1 MKRFIENR
9 PSSDTARRPLPPL
22 AGNLL
27 FLGALF
33 AMSLLVMAIE
43 KPLFLLWYHAQ
54 AAEASAAE
62 LALVVWNGL
71 KLDQTVAGYI
81 TALPLLVVLAALWIP
96 GRWSRSVLKGYLLVI
111 AAVSATAFAAN
122 LALYE
127 YWAFPLDSSVLQYL
141 ASPKEALASVT
152 AGQLL
157 LQLLVAAAVFGG
169 MAWCYLRV
177 LRLYNPARRSTHRAG
192 STLVLLL
199 AAGVL
204 FLPIRGGVSV
214 ATANVSKVY
223 FSGRMFLN
231 HAAVN
236 PLFSFLSTLSD
247 GDDALYEYEFFPEPE
262 RAAIFELLRGDL
274 PAGIG
279 TDTLLRTRRPNV
291 VLFLVESFGRSTVDE
306 RVGGEP
312 VAPEFQRLKGEG
324 VYFDNLFANSFRTD
338 RGTVAVLSGFPAQT
352 KMSVMKLPV
361 KSQRLPSIA
370 RSLRREGYATSFYY
384 GGDLNFTNTASYL
397 YGTGFD
403 RLTWQKDLHFDA
415 PTSKWGYADDV
426 VIDAFTDHVLAE
438 AGIAAS
444 LLRRD
449 AHAVEPRTV
458 RRTVREVR
466 RPDAQRHGLHRRLPR
481 LLRGTCAADSRME
494 RPARHPHRR
503 PCLPLP
509 LRHRQQ
515 RRAASP
521 HPDAV
526 AGRRRAPSGGSRN
539 LRLAE
544 RSGGHAARAAGDRP
558 RRFPFQPRPVRSG
571 APQIRLLV
579 FQQRLRRGRRRRHD
593 DLRLY
598 LRPRDLARQH
608 GRAAARRKGDA
619 PNHLQGDTGAVKIR
633 RIEIRSCPIRCM
645 NFDYAEFKNRPF
657 GRGGSYRYRKIG
669 EGRENRPYGT
679 GS

>member
-111 AAVSATAFAAN
+111 AAVAATAFAAN

-177 LRLYNPARRSTHRAG
+177 LRLYDPARRSTHRAG

-262 RAAIFELLRGDL
+262 RAAIFEPLRGDL

-438 AGIAAS
+438 AASQRPFFAAMLTLSSHEPFDVPFAKFDDPMLNAMAFTDACLGRFVERVRQTPVWKDLLVILIADHAYPYPYGIANSDA
-444 LLRRD
+444 LRHRIPMLWLGG
-449 AHAVEPRTV
+449 A
-458 RRTVREVR
+458 VR
-466 RPDAQRHGLHRRLPR
+466 RPAVVETYGSQSDLAATLLAQLGIAHGDFLF
-481 LLRGTCAADSRME
+481 SRDLFD
-494 RPARHPHRR
+494 PARPKFGYWCFNNGFGVADAGGTTIFDCTSARVIS
-503 PCLPLP
+503 PDSTAAQ
-509 LRHRQQ
+509 LRDGKAMLQTTYK
-515 RRAASP
+515 A
-521 HPDAV
+521 
-526 AGRRRAPSGGSRN
+526 
-539 LRLAE
+539 
-544 RSGGHAARAAGDRP
+544 
-558 RRFPFQPRPVRSG
+558 
-571 APQIRLLV
+571 IREL
-579 FQQRLRRGRRRRHD
+579 
-593 DLRLY
+593 
-598 LRPRDLARQH
+598 
-608 GRAAARRKGDA
+608 
-619 PNHLQGDTGAVKIR
+619 
-633 RIEIRSCPIRCM
+633 
-645 NFDYAEFKNRPF
+645 
-657 GRGGSYRYRKIG
+657 
-669 EGRENRPYGT
+669 
-679 GS
+679 

>member
-111 AAVSATAFAAN
+111 AAVAATAFAAN

-177 LRLYNPARRSTHRAG
+177 LRLYDPARRSTHRAG

-262 RAAIFELLRGDL
+262 RAAIFEPLRGDL

-438 AGIAAS
+438 AASQRPFFAAMLTLSSHEPFDVPFAKFDDPMLNAMAFTDACLGRFVERVRQTPVWDDLLVILIADHAYPYPYGIANSDA
-444 LLRRD
+444 LRHRIPMLWLGG
-449 AHAVEPRTV
+449 A
-458 RRTVREVR
+458 VR
-466 RPDAQRHGLHRRLPR
+466 RPAVVETYGSQSDLAATLLAQLGIAHGDFLF
-481 LLRGTCAADSRME
+481 SRDLFD
-494 RPARHPHRR
+494 PARPKFGYWCFNNGFGVADAGGTTIFDCTSARVIS
-503 PCLPLP
+503 PDSTAAQ
-509 LRHRQQ
+509 LRDGKAMLQTTYK
-515 RRAASP
+515 A
-521 HPDAV
+521 
-526 AGRRRAPSGGSRN
+526 
-539 LRLAE
+539 
-544 RSGGHAARAAGDRP
+544 
-558 RRFPFQPRPVRSG
+558 
-571 APQIRLLV
+571 IREL
-579 FQQRLRRGRRRRHD
+579 
-593 DLRLY
+593 
-598 LRPRDLARQH
+598 
-608 GRAAARRKGDA
+608 
-619 PNHLQGDTGAVKIR
+619 
-633 RIEIRSCPIRCM
+633 
-645 NFDYAEFKNRPF
+645 
-657 GRGGSYRYRKIG
+657 
-669 EGRENRPYGT
+669 
-679 GS
+679 

>member
-111 AAVSATAFAAN
+111 AAVAATAFAAN

-177 LRLYNPARRSTHRAG
+177 LRLYDPARRSTHRAG

-236 PLFSFLSTLSD
+236 PLFSFLSTLSN

-262 RAAIFELLRGDL
+262 RAAIFEPLRGDL
-274 PAGIG
+274 PAGIR

-438 AGIAAS
+438 AASQRPFFAAMLTLSSHEPFDVPFAKFDDPMLNAMAFTDACLGRFVERVRQTPVWDDLLVILIADHAYPYPYGIANSDA
-444 LLRRD
+444 LRHRIPMLWLGG
-449 AHAVEPRTV
+449 A
-458 RRTVREVR
+458 VR
-466 RPDAQRHGLHRRLPR
+466 RPAVVETYGSQSDLAATLLAQLGIAHGDFLF
-481 LLRGTCAADSRME
+481 SRDLFD
-494 RPARHPHRR
+494 PARPKFGYWCFNNGFGVADAGGTTIFDCTSARVIS
-503 PCLPLP
+503 PDSTAAQ
-509 LRHRQQ
+509 LRDGKAMLQTTYK
-515 RRAASP
+515 A
-521 HPDAV
+521 
-526 AGRRRAPSGGSRN
+526 
-539 LRLAE
+539 
-544 RSGGHAARAAGDRP
+544 
-558 RRFPFQPRPVRSG
+558 
-571 APQIRLLV
+571 IREL
-579 FQQRLRRGRRRRHD
+579 
-593 DLRLY
+593 
-598 LRPRDLARQH
+598 
-608 GRAAARRKGDA
+608 
-619 PNHLQGDTGAVKIR
+619 
-633 RIEIRSCPIRCM
+633 
-645 NFDYAEFKNRPF
+645 
-657 GRGGSYRYRKIG
+657 
-669 EGRENRPYGT
+669 
-679 GS
+679 

>member
-111 AAVSATAFAAN
+111 AAVSTTAFAAN

-177 LRLYNPARRSTHRAG
+177 LRLYDPARRSTHRAG

-262 RAAIFELLRGDL
+262 RAAIFEPLRGDL

-438 AGIAAS
+438 AASQRPFFAAMLTLSSHEPFDVPFAKFDDPMLNAMAFTDACLGRFVERVRQTPVWDDLLVILIADHAYPYPYGIANSDA
-444 LLRRD
+444 LRHRIPMLWLGG
-449 AHAVEPRTV
+449 A
-458 RRTVREVR
+458 VR
-466 RPDAQRHGLHRRLPR
+466 RPTVVETYGSQSDLAATLLAQLGIAHGDFLF
-481 LLRGTCAADSRME
+481 SRDLFD
-494 RPARHPHRR
+494 PARPKFGYWCFNNGFGVADAGGTTIFDCTSARVIS
-503 PCLPLP
+503 PDSTAAQ
-509 LRHRQQ
+509 LRDGKAMLQTTYK
-515 RRAASP
+515 A
-521 HPDAV
+521 
-526 AGRRRAPSGGSRN
+526 
-539 LRLAE
+539 
-544 RSGGHAARAAGDRP
+544 
-558 RRFPFQPRPVRSG
+558 
-571 APQIRLLV
+571 IRKL
-579 FQQRLRRGRRRRHD
+579 
-593 DLRLY
+593 
-598 LRPRDLARQH
+598 
-608 GRAAARRKGDA
+608 
-619 PNHLQGDTGAVKIR
+619 
-633 RIEIRSCPIRCM
+633 
-645 NFDYAEFKNRPF
+645 
-657 GRGGSYRYRKIG
+657 
-669 EGRENRPYGT
+669 
-679 GS
+679 

>member
-111 AAVSATAFAAN
+111 AAVAATAFAAN

-177 LRLYNPARRSTHRAG
+177 LRLYDPARRSTHRAG

-262 RAAIFELLRGDL
+262 RAAIFEPLRGDL

-384 GGDLNFTNTASYL
+384 GGDLNFTHTASYL

-438 AGIAAS
+438 AASQRPFFAAMLTLSSHEPFDVPFAKFDDPMLNAMAFTDACLGRFVERVRQTPVWDDLLVILIADHAYPYPYGIANSDA
-444 LLRRD
+444 LRHRIPMLWLGG
-449 AHAVEPRTV
+449 A
-458 RRTVREVR
+458 VR
-466 RPDAQRHGLHRRLPR
+466 RPAVVETYGSQSDLAATLLAQLGIAHGDFLF
-481 LLRGTCAADSRME
+481 SRDLFD
-494 RPARHPHRR
+494 PARPKFGYWCFNNGFGVADAGGTTIFDCTSARVIS
-503 PCLPLP
+503 PDSTAAQ
-509 LRHRQQ
+509 LRDGKAMLQTTYK
-515 RRAASP
+515 A
-521 HPDAV
+521 
-526 AGRRRAPSGGSRN
+526 
-539 LRLAE
+539 
-544 RSGGHAARAAGDRP
+544 
-558 RRFPFQPRPVRSG
+558 
-571 APQIRLLV
+571 IREL
-579 FQQRLRRGRRRRHD
+579 
-593 DLRLY
+593 
-598 LRPRDLARQH
+598 
-608 GRAAARRKGDA
+608 
-619 PNHLQGDTGAVKIR
+619 
-633 RIEIRSCPIRCM
+633 
-645 NFDYAEFKNRPF
+645 
-657 GRGGSYRYRKIG
+657 
-669 EGRENRPYGT
+669 
-679 GS
+679 

>member
-111 AAVSATAFAAN
+111 AAVAATAFAAN

-177 LRLYNPARRSTHRAG
+177 LRLYDPARRSTHRAD

-262 RAAIFELLRGDL
+262 RAAIFEPLRGDL

-438 AGIAAS
+438 AASQRPFFAAMLTLSSHEPFDVPFAKFDDPMLNAMAFTDACLGRFVERVRQTPVWDDLLVILIADHAYPYPYGIANSDA
-444 LLRRD
+444 LRHRIPMLWLGG
-449 AHAVEPRTV
+449 A
-458 RRTVREVR
+458 VR
-466 RPDAQRHGLHRRLPR
+466 RPAVVETYGSQSDLAATLLAQLGIAHGDFLF
-481 LLRGTCAADSRME
+481 SRDLFD
-494 RPARHPHRR
+494 PARPKFGYWCFNNGFGVADAGGTTIFDCTSARVIS
-503 PCLPLP
+503 PDSTAAQ
-509 LRHRQQ
+509 LRDGKAMLQTTYK
-515 RRAASP
+515 A
-521 HPDAV
+521 
-526 AGRRRAPSGGSRN
+526 
-539 LRLAE
+539 
-544 RSGGHAARAAGDRP
+544 
-558 RRFPFQPRPVRSG
+558 
-571 APQIRLLV
+571 IREL
-579 FQQRLRRGRRRRHD
+579 
-593 DLRLY
+593 
-598 LRPRDLARQH
+598 
-608 GRAAARRKGDA
+608 
-619 PNHLQGDTGAVKIR
+619 
-633 RIEIRSCPIRCM
+633 
-645 NFDYAEFKNRPF
+645 
-657 GRGGSYRYRKIG
+657 
-669 EGRENRPYGT
+669 
-679 GS
+679 

>member
-177 LRLYNPARRSTHRAG
+177 LRLYDPARRSTHRAG

-214 ATANVSKVY
+214 ATANVSKVS

-262 RAAIFELLRGDL
+262 RAAIFEPLRGDL

-438 AGIAAS
+438 AASQRPFFAAMLTLSSHEPFDVPFAKFDDPMLNAMAFTDASLGRFVERVRQTPVWNDLLVILIADHAYPYPYGIANSDA
-444 LLRRD
+444 LRHRIPMLWLGG
-449 AHAVEPRTV
+449 A
-458 RRTVREVR
+458 VR
-466 RPDAQRHGLHRRLPR
+466 RPAVVETYGSQSDLAATLLAQLGIAHGDFLF
-481 LLRGTCAADSRME
+481 SRDLFD
-494 RPARHPHRR
+494 PARPKFGYWCFNNGFGVADAGGTTIFDCTSARVIS
-503 PCLPLP
+503 PDSTAAQ
-509 LRHRQQ
+509 LRDGKAMLQTTYK
-515 RRAASP
+515 A
-521 HPDAV
+521 
-526 AGRRRAPSGGSRN
+526 
-539 LRLAE
+539 
-544 RSGGHAARAAGDRP
+544 
-558 RRFPFQPRPVRSG
+558 
-571 APQIRLLV
+571 IREL
-579 FQQRLRRGRRRRHD
+579 
-593 DLRLY
+593 
-598 LRPRDLARQH
+598 
-608 GRAAARRKGDA
+608 
-619 PNHLQGDTGAVKIR
+619 
-633 RIEIRSCPIRCM
+633 
-645 NFDYAEFKNRPF
+645 
-657 GRGGSYRYRKIG
+657 
-669 EGRENRPYGT
+669 
-679 GS
+679 

>member
-177 LRLYNPARRSTHRAG
+177 LRLYDPARRSTHRAG

-262 RAAIFELLRGDL
+262 RAAIFEPLRGDL

-438 AGIAAS
+438 AASQRPFFAAMLTLSSHEPFDVPFAKFDDPMLNAMAFTDACLGRFVERVRQTPVWDDLLVILIADHAYPYPYGIANSDA
-444 LLRRD
+444 LRHRIPMLWLGG
-449 AHAVEPRTV
+449 A
-458 RRTVREVR
+458 VR
-466 RPDAQRHGLHRRLPR
+466 RPTVVETYGSQSDLAATLLAQLGIAHGDFLF
-481 LLRGTCAADSRME
+481 SRDLFD
-494 RPARHPHRR
+494 PARPKFGYWCFNNGFGVADAGGTTIFDCTSARVIS
-503 PCLPLP
+503 PDSTAAQ
-509 LRHRQQ
+509 LRDGKAMLQTTYK
-515 RRAASP
+515 A
-521 HPDAV
+521 
-526 AGRRRAPSGGSRN
+526 
-539 LRLAE
+539 
-544 RSGGHAARAAGDRP
+544 
-558 RRFPFQPRPVRSG
+558 
-571 APQIRLLV
+571 IREL
-579 FQQRLRRGRRRRHD
+579 
-593 DLRLY
+593 
-598 LRPRDLARQH
+598 
-608 GRAAARRKGDA
+608 
-619 PNHLQGDTGAVKIR
+619 
-633 RIEIRSCPIRCM
+633 
-645 NFDYAEFKNRPF
+645 
-657 GRGGSYRYRKIG
+657 
-669 EGRENRPYGT
+669 
-679 GS
+679 

>member
-111 AAVSATAFAAN
+111 AAVAATAFAAN

-177 LRLYNPARRSTHRAG
+177 LRLYDPARRSTHRAG

-262 RAAIFELLRGDL
+262 RAAIFEPLRGDL

-438 AGIAAS
+438 AASQRPFFAAMLTLSSHEPFDVPFAKFDDPMLNAMAFTDACLGRFVERVRQTPVWDDLLVILIADHAYPYPYGIANSDA
-444 LLRRD
+444 LRHRIPMLWLGG
-449 AHAVEPRTV
+449 A
-458 RRTVREVR
+458 VR
-466 RPDAQRHGLHRRLPR
+466 RPAVVETYGSQSDLAATLLAQLGIAHGDFLF
-481 LLRGTCAADSRME
+481 SRDLFD
-494 RPARHPHRR
+494 PARPKFGYWCFNNGFGVADAGGTTIFDCTSARVI
-503 PCLPLP
+503 LPDSTAAQ
-509 LRHRQQ
+509 LRDGKAMLQTTYK
-515 RRAASP
+515 A
-521 HPDAV
+521 
-526 AGRRRAPSGGSRN
+526 
-539 LRLAE
+539 
-544 RSGGHAARAAGDRP
+544 
-558 RRFPFQPRPVRSG
+558 
-571 APQIRLLV
+571 IREL
-579 FQQRLRRGRRRRHD
+579 
-593 DLRLY
+593 
-598 LRPRDLARQH
+598 
-608 GRAAARRKGDA
+608 
-619 PNHLQGDTGAVKIR
+619 
-633 RIEIRSCPIRCM
+633 
-645 NFDYAEFKNRPF
+645 
-657 GRGGSYRYRKIG
+657 
-669 EGRENRPYGT
+669 
-679 GS
+679 

>member
-111 AAVSATAFAAN
+111 AAVAATAFAAN

-177 LRLYNPARRSTHRAG
+177 LRLYDPARRSTHRAG

-262 RAAIFELLRGDL
+262 RAAIFEPLRGDL

-438 AGIAAS
+438 AASQRPFFAAMLTLSSHEPFDVPFAKFDDPMLNAMAFTDACLGRFVERVRQTPVWDDLLVILIADHAYPYPYGIANSDA
-444 LLRRD
+444 LRHRIPMLWLGG
-449 AHAVEPRTV
+449 A
-458 RRTVREVR
+458 VR
-466 RPDAQRHGLHRRLPR
+466 RPAVVETYGSQSDLAATLLAQLGIAHGDFLF
-481 LLRGTCAADSRME
+481 SRDLFD
-494 RPARHPHRR
+494 PARPKFGYWCFNNGFGVADAGGTTIFDCTSARVIS
-503 PCLPLP
+503 PDSTAAQ
-509 LRHRQQ
+509 LRDGKAMLQTPYK
-515 RRAASP
+515 A
-521 HPDAV
+521 
-526 AGRRRAPSGGSRN
+526 
-539 LRLAE
+539 
-544 RSGGHAARAAGDRP
+544 
-558 RRFPFQPRPVRSG
+558 
-571 APQIRLLV
+571 IREL
-579 FQQRLRRGRRRRHD
+579 
-593 DLRLY
+593 
-598 LRPRDLARQH
+598 
-608 GRAAARRKGDA
+608 
-619 PNHLQGDTGAVKIR
+619 
-633 RIEIRSCPIRCM
+633 
-645 NFDYAEFKNRPF
+645 
-657 GRGGSYRYRKIG
+657 
-669 EGRENRPYGT
+669 
-679 GS
+679 

>member
-141 ASPKEALASVT
+141 ASPKEALASIT

-177 LRLYNPARRSTHRAG
+177 LRLYDPARRSTHRAG

-262 RAAIFELLRGDL
+262 RAAIFEPLRGDL

-438 AGIAAS
+438 AASQRPFFAAMLTLSSHEPFDVPFAKFDDPMLNAMAFTDACLGRFVERVRQTPVWDDLLVILIADHAYPYPYGIANSDA
-444 LLRRD
+444 LRHRIPMLWLGG
-449 AHAVEPRTV
+449 A
-458 RRTVREVR
+458 VR
-466 RPDAQRHGLHRRLPR
+466 RPAVVETYGSQSDLAATLLAQLGIAHGDFLF
-481 LLRGTCAADSRME
+481 SRDLFD
-494 RPARHPHRR
+494 PARPKFGYWCFNNGFGVADAGGTTIFDCTSARVIS
-503 PCLPLP
+503 PDSTAAQ
-509 LRHRQQ
+509 LRDGKAMLQTTYK
-515 RRAASP
+515 A
-521 HPDAV
+521 
-526 AGRRRAPSGGSRN
+526 
-539 LRLAE
+539 
-544 RSGGHAARAAGDRP
+544 
-558 RRFPFQPRPVRSG
+558 
-571 APQIRLLV
+571 IREL
-579 FQQRLRRGRRRRHD
+579 
-593 DLRLY
+593 
-598 LRPRDLARQH
+598 
-608 GRAAARRKGDA
+608 
-619 PNHLQGDTGAVKIR
+619 
-633 RIEIRSCPIRCM
+633 
-645 NFDYAEFKNRPF
+645 
-657 GRGGSYRYRKIG
+657 
-669 EGRENRPYGT
+669 
-679 GS
+679 

>member
-71 KLDQTVAGYI
+71 ELDQTVAGYI

-177 LRLYNPARRSTHRAG
+177 LRLYDPARRSTHRAG

-262 RAAIFELLRGDL
+262 RAAIFEPLRGDL

-438 AGIAAS
+438 AASQRPFFAAMLTLSSHEPFDVPFAKFDDPMLNAMAFTDASLGRFVERVRQTPVWNDLLVILIADHAYPYPYGIANSDA
-444 LLRRD
+444 LRHRIPMLWLGG
-449 AHAVEPRTV
+449 A
-458 RRTVREVR
+458 VR
-466 RPDAQRHGLHRRLPR
+466 RPAVVETYGSQSDLAATLLAQLGIAHGDFLF
-481 LLRGTCAADSRME
+481 SRDLFD
-494 RPARHPHRR
+494 PARPKFGYWCFNNGFGVADAGGTTIFDCTSARVIS
-503 PCLPLP
+503 PDSTAAQ
-509 LRHRQQ
+509 LRDGKAMLQTTYK
-515 RRAASP
+515 A
-521 HPDAV
+521 
-526 AGRRRAPSGGSRN
+526 
-539 LRLAE
+539 
-544 RSGGHAARAAGDRP
+544 
-558 RRFPFQPRPVRSG
+558 
-571 APQIRLLV
+571 IREL
-579 FQQRLRRGRRRRHD
+579 
-593 DLRLY
+593 
-598 LRPRDLARQH
+598 
-608 GRAAARRKGDA
+608 
-619 PNHLQGDTGAVKIR
+619 
-633 RIEIRSCPIRCM
+633 
-645 NFDYAEFKNRPF
+645 
-657 GRGGSYRYRKIG
+657 
-669 EGRENRPYGT
+669 
-679 GS
+679 

>member
-438 AGIAAS
+438 AASQRPFFAAMLTLSSHEPFDVPFAKFADPMLNAMAFTDASLGRFVERVRQTPVWNDLLVILIADHAYPYPYGIANSDA
-444 LLRRD
+444 LRHRIPMLWLGG
-449 AHAVEPRTV
+449 A
-458 RRTVREVR
+458 VR
-466 RPDAQRHGLHRRLPR
+466 RPAVVETYGSQSDLAATLLAQLGIAHGDFLF
-481 LLRGTCAADSRME
+481 SRDLFD
-494 RPARHPHRR
+494 PARPKFGYWCFNNGFGVADAGGTTIFDCTSARVIS
-503 PCLPLP
+503 PDSTAAQ
-509 LRHRQQ
+509 LRDGKAMLQTTYK
-515 RRAASP
+515 A
-521 HPDAV
+521 
-526 AGRRRAPSGGSRN
+526 
-539 LRLAE
+539 
-544 RSGGHAARAAGDRP
+544 
-558 RRFPFQPRPVRSG
+558 
-571 APQIRLLV
+571 IREL
-579 FQQRLRRGRRRRHD
+579 
-593 DLRLY
+593 
-598 LRPRDLARQH
+598 
-608 GRAAARRKGDA
+608 
-619 PNHLQGDTGAVKIR
+619 
-633 RIEIRSCPIRCM
+633 
-645 NFDYAEFKNRPF
+645 
-657 GRGGSYRYRKIG
+657 
-669 EGRENRPYGT
+669 
-679 GS
+679 

>member
-111 AAVSATAFAAN
+111 AAVAATAFAAN

-169 MAWCYLRV
+169 MAWCYPRV
-177 LRLYNPARRSTHRAG
+177 LRLYDPARRSTHRAG

-262 RAAIFELLRGDL
+262 RAAIFEPLRGDL

-426 VIDAFTDHVLAE
+426 VVDLFGDEVEALGRAEQPFLAGLLTLSSHEPFEVPFAKFDDKLLNAMAF
-438 AGIAAS
+438 S
-444 LLRRD
+444 
-449 AHAVEPRTV
+449 
-458 RRTVREVR
+458 
-466 RPDAQRHGLHRRLPR
+466 DAQIGRLIDRLRESPVWDNLLVVLVADHGYPYPYDL
-481 LLRGTCAADSRME
+481 AYNA
-494 RPARHPHRR
+494 
-503 PCLPLP
+503 P
-509 LRHRQQ
+509 LRHRIPMIWLGG
-515 RRAASP
+515 ALATASRTVDTYASQIDICATLLAQMGLP
-521 HPDAV
+521 HDEFDYSKNIFGATPPHKFGYYCFSDGFGVIDADGETV
-526 AGRRRAPSGGSRN
+526 YDNTGETVLSQTGPQSERLEWGKAMLQTTYEDIGRR
-539 LRLAE
+539 
-544 RSGGHAARAAGDRP
+544 
-558 RRFPFQPRPVRSG
+558 
-571 APQIRLLV
+571 
-579 FQQRLRRGRRRRHD
+579 
-593 DLRLY
+593 
-598 LRPRDLARQH
+598 
-608 GRAAARRKGDA
+608 
-619 PNHLQGDTGAVKIR
+619 
-633 RIEIRSCPIRCM
+633 
-645 NFDYAEFKNRPF
+645 
-657 GRGGSYRYRKIG
+657 
-669 EGRENRPYGT
+669 
-679 GS
+679 

>member
-22 AGNLL
+22 AGDLL

-111 AAVSATAFAAN
+111 AAVAATAFAAN

-177 LRLYNPARRSTHRAG
+177 LRLYDPARRSTHRAG

-262 RAAIFELLRGDL
+262 RAAIFEPLRGDL

-279 TDTLLRTRRPNV
+279 TDTLLCTRRPNV

-438 AGIAAS
+438 AASQRPFFAAMLTLSSHEPFDVPFAKFDDPMLNAMAFTDACLGRFVERVRQTPVWDDLLVILIADHAYPYPYGIANSDA
-444 LLRRD
+444 LRHRIPMLWLGG
-449 AHAVEPRTV
+449 A
-458 RRTVREVR
+458 VR
-466 RPDAQRHGLHRRLPR
+466 RPTVVETYGSQSDLAATLLAQLGIAHGDFLF
-481 LLRGTCAADSRME
+481 SRDLFD
-494 RPARHPHRR
+494 PARPKFGYWCFNNGFGVADAGGTTIFDCTSARVIS
-503 PCLPLP
+503 PDSTAAQ
-509 LRHRQQ
+509 LRDGKAMLQTTYK
-515 RRAASP
+515 A
-521 HPDAV
+521 
-526 AGRRRAPSGGSRN
+526 
-539 LRLAE
+539 
-544 RSGGHAARAAGDRP
+544 
-558 RRFPFQPRPVRSG
+558 
-571 APQIRLLV
+571 IREL
-579 FQQRLRRGRRRRHD
+579 
-593 DLRLY
+593 
-598 LRPRDLARQH
+598 
-608 GRAAARRKGDA
+608 
-619 PNHLQGDTGAVKIR
+619 
-633 RIEIRSCPIRCM
+633 
-645 NFDYAEFKNRPF
+645 
-657 GRGGSYRYRKIG
+657 
-669 EGRENRPYGT
+669 
-679 GS
+679 

>member
-111 AAVSATAFAAN
+111 AAIAATAFAAN

-177 LRLYNPARRSTHRAG
+177 LRLYDPARRSTHRAG

-262 RAAIFELLRGDL
+262 RAAIFEPLRGDL

-438 AGIAAS
+438 AASQRPFFAAMLTLSSHEPFDVPFAKFDDPMLNAMAFTDACLGRFVERVRQTPVWNDLLVILIADHAYPYPYGIANSDA
-444 LLRRD
+444 LRHRIPMLWLGG
-449 AHAVEPRTV
+449 A
-458 RRTVREVR
+458 VR
-466 RPDAQRHGLHRRLPR
+466 RPAVVETYGSQSDLAATLLAQLGIAHGDFLF
-481 LLRGTCAADSRME
+481 SRDLFD
-494 RPARHPHRR
+494 PARPKFGYWCFNNGFGVADAGGTTIFDCTSARVIS
-503 PCLPLP
+503 PDSTAAQ
-509 LRHRQQ
+509 LRDGK
-515 RRAASP
+515 AM
-521 HPDAV
+521 
-526 AGRRRAPSGGSRN
+526 
-539 LRLAE
+539 
-544 RSGGHAARAAGDRP
+544 
-558 RRFPFQPRPVRSG
+558 FQTTYK
-571 APQIRLLV
+571 AIREL
-579 FQQRLRRGRRRRHD
+579 
-593 DLRLY
+593 
-598 LRPRDLARQH
+598 
-608 GRAAARRKGDA
+608 
-619 PNHLQGDTGAVKIR
+619 
-633 RIEIRSCPIRCM
+633 
-645 NFDYAEFKNRPF
+645 
-657 GRGGSYRYRKIG
+657 
-669 EGRENRPYGT
+669 
-679 GS
+679 

>member
-111 AAVSATAFAAN
+111 AAVAATAFAAN

-177 LRLYNPARRSTHRAG
+177 LRLYDPARRSTHRAG

-262 RAAIFELLRGDL
+262 RGAIFEPLRGDL

-438 AGIAAS
+438 AASQRPFFAAMLTLSSHEPFDVPFAKFDDPMLNAMAFTDACLGRFVERVRQTPVWKDLLVILIADHAYPYPYGIANSDA
-444 LLRRD
+444 LRHRIPMLWLGG
-449 AHAVEPRTV
+449 A
-458 RRTVREVR
+458 VR
-466 RPDAQRHGLHRRLPR
+466 RPAVVETYGSQSDLAATLLAQLGIAHGDFLF
-481 LLRGTCAADSRME
+481 SRDLFD
-494 RPARHPHRR
+494 PARPKFGYWCFNNGFGVADAGGTTIFDCTSARVIS
-503 PCLPLP
+503 PDSTAAQ
-509 LRHRQQ
+509 LRDGKAMLQTTYK
-515 RRAASP
+515 A
-521 HPDAV
+521 
-526 AGRRRAPSGGSRN
+526 
-539 LRLAE
+539 
-544 RSGGHAARAAGDRP
+544 
-558 RRFPFQPRPVRSG
+558 
-571 APQIRLLV
+571 IREL
-579 FQQRLRRGRRRRHD
+579 
-593 DLRLY
+593 
-598 LRPRDLARQH
+598 
-608 GRAAARRKGDA
+608 
-619 PNHLQGDTGAVKIR
+619 
-633 RIEIRSCPIRCM
+633 
-645 NFDYAEFKNRPF
+645 
-657 GRGGSYRYRKIG
+657 
-669 EGRENRPYGT
+669 
-679 GS
+679 

>member
-127 YWAFPLDSSVLQYL
+127 YWAFPLDNSVLQYL
-141 ASPKEALASVT
+141 ASPKEALASIT

-177 LRLYNPARRSTHRAG
+177 LRLYDPARRSTHRAG

-262 RAAIFELLRGDL
+262 RAAIFEPLRGDL

-438 AGIAAS
+438 AASQRPFFAAVLTLSSHEPFDVPFAKFDDPMLNAMAFTDACLGRFVERVRQTPVWDDLLVILIADHAYPYPYGIANSDA
-444 LLRRD
+444 LRHRIPMLWLGG
-449 AHAVEPRTV
+449 A
-458 RRTVREVR
+458 VR
-466 RPDAQRHGLHRRLPR
+466 RPAVVETYGSQSDLAATLLAQLGIAHGDFLF
-481 LLRGTCAADSRME
+481 SRDLFD
-494 RPARHPHRR
+494 PARPKFGYWCFNNGFGVADAGGTTIFDCTSARVIS
-503 PCLPLP
+503 PDSTAAQ
-509 LRHRQQ
+509 LRDGKAMLQTTYK
-515 RRAASP
+515 A
-521 HPDAV
+521 
-526 AGRRRAPSGGSRN
+526 
-539 LRLAE
+539 
-544 RSGGHAARAAGDRP
+544 
-558 RRFPFQPRPVRSG
+558 
-571 APQIRLLV
+571 IREL
-579 FQQRLRRGRRRRHD
+579 
-593 DLRLY
+593 
-598 LRPRDLARQH
+598 
-608 GRAAARRKGDA
+608 
-619 PNHLQGDTGAVKIR
+619 
-633 RIEIRSCPIRCM
+633 
-645 NFDYAEFKNRPF
+645 
-657 GRGGSYRYRKIG
+657 
-669 EGRENRPYGT
+669 
-679 GS
+679 

>member
-27 FLGALF
+27 FLGALV

-177 LRLYNPARRSTHRAG
+177 LRLYDPARRSTHRAG

-262 RAAIFELLRGDL
+262 RAAIFEPLRGDL

-438 AGIAAS
+438 AASQRPFFAAMLTLSSHEPFDVPFAKFDDPMLNAMAFTDASLGRFVERVRQTPVWNDLLVILIADHAYPYPYGIANSDA
-444 LLRRD
+444 LRHRIPMLWLGG
-449 AHAVEPRTV
+449 A
-458 RRTVREVR
+458 VR
-466 RPDAQRHGLHRRLPR
+466 RPAVVETYGSQSDLAATLLAQLGIAHGDFLF
-481 LLRGTCAADSRME
+481 SRDLFD
-494 RPARHPHRR
+494 PARPKFGYWCFNNGFGVADAGGTTIFDCTSARVIS
-503 PCLPLP
+503 PDSTAAQ
-509 LRHRQQ
+509 LRDGKAMLQTTYK
-515 RRAASP
+515 A
-521 HPDAV
+521 
-526 AGRRRAPSGGSRN
+526 
-539 LRLAE
+539 
-544 RSGGHAARAAGDRP
+544 
-558 RRFPFQPRPVRSG
+558 
-571 APQIRLLV
+571 IREL
-579 FQQRLRRGRRRRHD
+579 
-593 DLRLY
+593 
-598 LRPRDLARQH
+598 
-608 GRAAARRKGDA
+608 
-619 PNHLQGDTGAVKIR
+619 
-633 RIEIRSCPIRCM
+633 
-645 NFDYAEFKNRPF
+645 
-657 GRGGSYRYRKIG
+657 
-669 EGRENRPYGT
+669 
-679 GS
+679 

>member
-9 PSSDTARRPLPPL
+9 PSSDTARRPLSPL

-111 AAVSATAFAAN
+111 AAVAATAFAAN

-177 LRLYNPARRSTHRAG
+177 LRLYDPARRSTHRAG

-262 RAAIFELLRGDL
+262 RAAIFEPLRGDL

-438 AGIAAS
+438 AASQRPFFAAMLTLSSHEPFDVPFAKFDDPMLNAMAFTDACLGRFVERVRQTPVWDDLLVILIADHAYPYPYGIANSDA
-444 LLRRD
+444 LRHRIPMLWLGG
-449 AHAVEPRTV
+449 A
-458 RRTVREVR
+458 VR
-466 RPDAQRHGLHRRLPR
+466 RPAVVETYGSQSDLAATLLAQLGIAHGDFLF
-481 LLRGTCAADSRME
+481 SRDLFD
-494 RPARHPHRR
+494 PARPKFGYWCFNNGFGVADAGGTTIFDCTSARVIS
-503 PCLPLP
+503 PDSTAAQ
-509 LRHRQQ
+509 LRDGKAMLQTTYK
-515 RRAASP
+515 A
-521 HPDAV
+521 
-526 AGRRRAPSGGSRN
+526 
-539 LRLAE
+539 
-544 RSGGHAARAAGDRP
+544 
-558 RRFPFQPRPVRSG
+558 
-571 APQIRLLV
+571 IREL
-579 FQQRLRRGRRRRHD
+579 
-593 DLRLY
+593 
-598 LRPRDLARQH
+598 
-608 GRAAARRKGDA
+608 
-619 PNHLQGDTGAVKIR
+619 
-633 RIEIRSCPIRCM
+633 
-645 NFDYAEFKNRPF
+645 
-657 GRGGSYRYRKIG
+657 
-669 EGRENRPYGT
+669 
-679 GS
+679 

>member
-111 AAVSATAFAAN
+111 AAVAATAFAAN

-177 LRLYNPARRSTHRAG
+177 LRLYDPARRSTHRAG

-214 ATANVSKVY
+214 ATANVPKVY

-262 RAAIFELLRGDL
+262 RAAIFEPLRGDL

-438 AGIAAS
+438 AASQRPFFAAMLTLSSHEPFDVPFAKFDDPMLNAMAFTDACLGRFVERVRQTPVWKDLLVILIADHAYPYPYGIANSDA
-444 LLRRD
+444 LRHRIPMLWLGG
-449 AHAVEPRTV
+449 A
-458 RRTVREVR
+458 VR
-466 RPDAQRHGLHRRLPR
+466 RPAVVETYGSQSDLAATLLAQLGIAHGDFLF
-481 LLRGTCAADSRME
+481 SRDLFD
-494 RPARHPHRR
+494 PARPKFGYWCFNNGFGVADAGGTTIFDCTSARVIS
-503 PCLPLP
+503 PDSTAAQ
-509 LRHRQQ
+509 LRDGKAMLQNTYK
-515 RRAASP
+515 A
-521 HPDAV
+521 
-526 AGRRRAPSGGSRN
+526 
-539 LRLAE
+539 
-544 RSGGHAARAAGDRP
+544 
-558 RRFPFQPRPVRSG
+558 
-571 APQIRLLV
+571 IREL
-579 FQQRLRRGRRRRHD
+579 
-593 DLRLY
+593 
-598 LRPRDLARQH
+598 
-608 GRAAARRKGDA
+608 
-619 PNHLQGDTGAVKIR
+619 
-633 RIEIRSCPIRCM
+633 
-645 NFDYAEFKNRPF
+645 
-657 GRGGSYRYRKIG
+657 
-669 EGRENRPYGT
+669 
-679 GS
+679 

>member
-177 LRLYNPARRSTHRAG
+177 LRLYDPARRSTHRAG

-262 RAAIFELLRGDL
+262 RAAIFEPLRGDL

-438 AGIAAS
+438 AASQRPFFAAMLTLSSHEPFDVPFAKFDDPMLNAMAFTDASLGRFVERVRQTPVWNDLLVILIADHAYPYPYGIANSDA
-444 LLRRD
+444 LRHRIPMLWLGG
-449 AHAVEPRTV
+449 A
-458 RRTVREVR
+458 VR
-466 RPDAQRHGLHRRLPR
+466 RPAVVETYGSQSDLAATLLAQLGIAHGDFLF
-481 LLRGTCAADSRME
+481 SRDLFD
-494 RPARHPHRR
+494 PARPKFGYWCFNNGFGVADAGGTTIFDCTSARVIS
-503 PCLPLP
+503 PDSTAAQ
-509 LRHRQQ
+509 LRDVKEMLQSTSK
-515 RRAASP
+515 A
-521 HPDAV
+521 
-526 AGRRRAPSGGSRN
+526 
-539 LRLAE
+539 
-544 RSGGHAARAAGDRP
+544 
-558 RRFPFQPRPVRSG
+558 
-571 APQIRLLV
+571 IR
-579 FQQRLRRGRRRRHD
+579 
-593 DLRLY
+593 
-598 LRPRDLARQH
+598 
-608 GRAAARRKGDA
+608 
-619 PNHLQGDTGAVKIR
+619 
-633 RIEIRSCPIRCM
+633 EM
-645 NFDYAEFKNRPF
+645 
-657 GRGGSYRYRKIG
+657 
-669 EGRENRPYGT
+669 
-679 GS
+679 

>member
-177 LRLYNPARRSTHRAG
+177 LRLYDPARRSTHRAG

-262 RAAIFELLRGDL
+262 RAAIFEPLRGDL

-338 RGTVAVLSGFPAQT
+338 RGTVAVLSGFPAPT

-438 AGIAAS
+438 AASQRPFFAAMLTLSSHEPFDVPFAKFDDPMLNAMAFTDASLGRFVERVRQTPVWNDLLVILIADHAYPYPYGIANSDA
-444 LLRRD
+444 LRHRIPMLWLGG
-449 AHAVEPRTV
+449 A
-458 RRTVREVR
+458 VR
-466 RPDAQRHGLHRRLPR
+466 RPAVVETYGSQSDLAATLLAQLGIAHGDFLF
-481 LLRGTCAADSRME
+481 SRDLFD
-494 RPARHPHRR
+494 PARPKFGYWCFNNGFGVADAGGTTIFDCTSARVIS
-503 PCLPLP
+503 PDSTAAQ
-509 LRHRQQ
+509 LRDGKAMLQTTYK
-515 RRAASP
+515 A
-521 HPDAV
+521 
-526 AGRRRAPSGGSRN
+526 
-539 LRLAE
+539 
-544 RSGGHAARAAGDRP
+544 
-558 RRFPFQPRPVRSG
+558 
-571 APQIRLLV
+571 IREL
-579 FQQRLRRGRRRRHD
+579 
-593 DLRLY
+593 
-598 LRPRDLARQH
+598 
-608 GRAAARRKGDA
+608 
-619 PNHLQGDTGAVKIR
+619 
-633 RIEIRSCPIRCM
+633 
-645 NFDYAEFKNRPF
+645 
-657 GRGGSYRYRKIG
+657 
-669 EGRENRPYGT
+669 
-679 GS
+679 

>member
-111 AAVSATAFAAN
+111 AAVAATAFAAN

-177 LRLYNPARRSTHRAG
+177 LRLYDPARRSTHRAG

-262 RAAIFELLRGDL
+262 RAAIFEPLRGDL
-274 PAGIG
+274 PAGIE
-279 TDTLLRTRRPNV
+279 TDTLLCTRRPNI

-338 RGTVAVLSGFPAQT
+338 RGTVAVLSGFPAQP

-438 AGIAAS
+438 AASQRPFFAAMLTLSSHEPFDVPFAKFDDPMLNAMAFTDACLGRFVERVRQTPVWDDLLVILIADHAYPYPYGIANSDA
-444 LLRRD
+444 LRHRIPMLWLGG
-449 AHAVEPRTV
+449 A
-458 RRTVREVR
+458 VR
-466 RPDAQRHGLHRRLPR
+466 RPTVVETYGSQSDLAATLLAQLGIAHGDFLF
-481 LLRGTCAADSRME
+481 SRDLFD
-494 RPARHPHRR
+494 PARPKFGYWCFNNGFGVADAGGTTIFDCTSARVIS
-503 PCLPLP
+503 PDSTAAQ
-509 LRHRQQ
+509 LRDGKAMLQTTYK
-515 RRAASP
+515 A
-521 HPDAV
+521 
-526 AGRRRAPSGGSRN
+526 
-539 LRLAE
+539 
-544 RSGGHAARAAGDRP
+544 
-558 RRFPFQPRPVRSG
+558 
-571 APQIRLLV
+571 IREL
-579 FQQRLRRGRRRRHD
+579 
-593 DLRLY
+593 
-598 LRPRDLARQH
+598 
-608 GRAAARRKGDA
+608 
-619 PNHLQGDTGAVKIR
+619 
-633 RIEIRSCPIRCM
+633 
-645 NFDYAEFKNRPF
+645 
-657 GRGGSYRYRKIG
+657 
-669 EGRENRPYGT
+669 
-679 GS
+679 

>member
-1 MKRFIENR
+1 MKRFVENR

-177 LRLYNPARRSTHRAG
+177 LRLYDPARRSTHRAG

-262 RAAIFELLRGDL
+262 RAAIFEPLRGDL

-438 AGIAAS
+438 AASQRPFFAAMLTLSSHEPFDVPFAKFDDPMLNAMAFTDACLGRFVERVRQTPVWKDLLVILIADHAYPYPYGIANSDA
-444 LLRRD
+444 LRHRIPMLWLGG
-449 AHAVEPRTV
+449 A
-458 RRTVREVR
+458 VR
-466 RPDAQRHGLHRRLPR
+466 RPAVVETYGSQSDLAATLLAQLGIAHGDFLF
-481 LLRGTCAADSRME
+481 SRDLFD
-494 RPARHPHRR
+494 PARPKFGYWCFNNGFGVADAGGTTIFDCTSARVIS
-503 PCLPLP
+503 PDSTAAQ
-509 LRHRQQ
+509 LRDGKAMLQTTYK
-515 RRAASP
+515 A
-521 HPDAV
+521 
-526 AGRRRAPSGGSRN
+526 
-539 LRLAE
+539 
-544 RSGGHAARAAGDRP
+544 
-558 RRFPFQPRPVRSG
+558 
-571 APQIRLLV
+571 IREL
-579 FQQRLRRGRRRRHD
+579 
-593 DLRLY
+593 
-598 LRPRDLARQH
+598 
-608 GRAAARRKGDA
+608 
-619 PNHLQGDTGAVKIR
+619 
-633 RIEIRSCPIRCM
+633 
-645 NFDYAEFKNRPF
+645 
-657 GRGGSYRYRKIG
+657 
-669 EGRENRPYGT
+669 
-679 GS
+679 

>member
-111 AAVSATAFAAN
+111 AAVAATAFAAN

-177 LRLYNPARRSTHRAG
+177 LRLYDPARRSTHRAG

-262 RAAIFELLRGDL
+262 RAAIFEPLRGDL

-279 TDTLLRTRRPNV
+279 TDTLLRTRRPN
-291 VLFLVESFGRSTVDE
+291 VDE

-438 AGIAAS
+438 AASQRPFFAAMLTLSSHEPFDVPFAKFDDPMLNAMAFTDACLGRFVERVRQTPVWDDLLVILIADHAYPYPYGIANSDA
-444 LLRRD
+444 LRHRIPMLWLGG
-449 AHAVEPRTV
+449 A
-458 RRTVREVR
+458 VR
-466 RPDAQRHGLHRRLPR
+466 RPAVVETYGSQSDLAATLLAQLGIAHGDFLF
-481 LLRGTCAADSRME
+481 SRDLFD
-494 RPARHPHRR
+494 PARPKFGYWCFNNGFGVADAGGTTIFDCTSARVIS
-503 PCLPLP
+503 PDSTAAQ
-509 LRHRQQ
+509 LRDGKAMLQTTYK
-515 RRAASP
+515 A
-521 HPDAV
+521 
-526 AGRRRAPSGGSRN
+526 
-539 LRLAE
+539 
-544 RSGGHAARAAGDRP
+544 
-558 RRFPFQPRPVRSG
+558 
-571 APQIRLLV
+571 IREL
-579 FQQRLRRGRRRRHD
+579 
-593 DLRLY
+593 
-598 LRPRDLARQH
+598 
-608 GRAAARRKGDA
+608 
-619 PNHLQGDTGAVKIR
+619 
-633 RIEIRSCPIRCM
+633 
-645 NFDYAEFKNRPF
+645 
-657 GRGGSYRYRKIG
+657 
-669 EGRENRPYGT
+669 
-679 GS
+679 

>member
-262 RAAIFELLRGDL
+262 RAAIFEPLRGDL

-438 AGIAAS
+438 AASQRPFFAAMLTLSSHEPFDVPFAKFDDPMLNAMAFTDACLGRFVERVRQTPVWDDLLVILIADHAYPYPYGIANS
-444 LLRRD
+444 D
-449 AHAVEPRTV
+449 A
-458 RRTVREVR
+458 
-466 RPDAQRHGLHRRLPR
+466 
-481 LLRGTCAADSRME
+481 
-494 RPARHPHRR
+494 
-503 PCLPLP
+503 
-509 LRHRQQ
+509 LRHRI
-515 RRAASP
+515 P
-521 HPDAV
+521 MLWLGG
-526 AGRRRAPSGGSRN
+526 AGRRPAVVETYGSQSD
-539 LRLAE
+539 LAATLLAQL
-544 RSGGHAARAAGDRP
+544 GIAHGD
-558 RRFPFQPRPVRSG
+558 FLFS
-571 APQIRLLV
+571 
-579 FQQRLRRGRRRRHD
+579 
-593 DLRLY
+593 
-598 LRPRDLARQH
+598 RDLFDPARPKF
-608 GRAAARRKGDA
+608 GYWCFNNGFGVADAGGTTIFDCTSARVISPDSTAAQLRDGKAM
-619 PNHLQGDTGAVKIR
+619 LQTTYKAIR
-633 RIEIRSCPIRCM
+633 EL
-645 NFDYAEFKNRPF
+645 
-657 GRGGSYRYRKIG
+657 
-669 EGRENRPYGT
+669 
-679 GS
+679 

>member
-111 AAVSATAFAAN
+111 AAVAATAFAAN

-177 LRLYNPARRSTHRAG
+177 LRLYDPARRSTHRAG

-262 RAAIFELLRGDL
+262 RAAIFEPLRGDL

-338 RGTVAVLSGFPAQT
+338 RGEVAILSGFPAQT
-352 KMSVMKLPV
+352 RMSIMKLPA
-361 KSQRLPSIA
+361 KSRNLPSVA
-370 RSLRREGYATSFYY
+370 RSLAGEGYKTSFAY
-384 GGDLNFTNTASYL
+384 GGDLNFTNQASYM
-397 YGTGFD
+397 YATGWQE
-403 RLTWQKDLHFDA
+403 LIWQKDLRFDA
-415 PTSKWGYADDV
+415 PASDWGYDDRLMCDWFADRVIALSESREPFLAGLLTLSSHTPFDV
-426 VIDAFTDHVLAE
+426 PYAKFDDRVLNAMAFSDDCVGKMIDRLKASPAWENLLVVLVADH
-438 AGIAAS
+438 GYPY
-444 LLRRD
+444 
-449 AHAVEPRTV
+449 PRTLAYN
-458 RRTVREVR
+458 E
-466 RPDAQRHGLHRRLPR
+466 
-481 LLRGTCAADSRME
+481 
-494 RPARHPHRR
+494 
-503 PCLPLP
+503 P
-509 LRHRQQ
+509 LRHRI
-515 RRAASP
+515 P
-521 HPDAV
+521 MIWTGGAV
-526 AGRRRAPSGGSRN
+526 ARPRVVEDYASQIDIAATLLAQLGVPHDDFDYSKDIFAPTPPRKFAYYAFNDGFGVVDASGEAVWDATGGRAVTETNPELLDVGRTMLQTTYVDIGRR
-539 LRLAE
+539 
-544 RSGGHAARAAGDRP
+544 
-558 RRFPFQPRPVRSG
+558 
-571 APQIRLLV
+571 
-579 FQQRLRRGRRRRHD
+579 
-593 DLRLY
+593 
-598 LRPRDLARQH
+598 
-608 GRAAARRKGDA
+608 
-619 PNHLQGDTGAVKIR
+619 
-633 RIEIRSCPIRCM
+633 
-645 NFDYAEFKNRPF
+645 
-657 GRGGSYRYRKIG
+657 
-669 EGRENRPYGT
+669 
-679 GS
+679 

>member
-111 AAVSATAFAAN
+111 AAVAATAFAAN

-177 LRLYNPARRSTHRAG
+177 LRLYDPARRSTHRAG

-236 PLFSFLSTLSD
+236 PLFSFLSTQSD

-262 RAAIFELLRGDL
+262 RAAIFEPLRGDL

-438 AGIAAS
+438 AASQRPFFAAMLTLSSHEPFDVPFAKFDDPMLNAMAFTDACLGRFVERVRQTPVWDDLLVILIADHAYPYPYGIANSDA
-444 LLRRD
+444 LRHRIPMLWLGG
-449 AHAVEPRTV
+449 A
-458 RRTVREVR
+458 VR
-466 RPDAQRHGLHRRLPR
+466 RPAVVETYGSQSDLAATLLAQLGIAHGDFLF
-481 LLRGTCAADSRME
+481 SRDLFD
-494 RPARHPHRR
+494 PARPKFGYWCFNNGFGVADAGGTTIFDCTSARVIS
-503 PCLPLP
+503 PDSTAAQ
-509 LRHRQQ
+509 LRDGKAMLQTTYK
-515 RRAASP
+515 A
-521 HPDAV
+521 
-526 AGRRRAPSGGSRN
+526 
-539 LRLAE
+539 
-544 RSGGHAARAAGDRP
+544 
-558 RRFPFQPRPVRSG
+558 
-571 APQIRLLV
+571 IREL
-579 FQQRLRRGRRRRHD
+579 
-593 DLRLY
+593 
-598 LRPRDLARQH
+598 
-608 GRAAARRKGDA
+608 
-619 PNHLQGDTGAVKIR
+619 
-633 RIEIRSCPIRCM
+633 
-645 NFDYAEFKNRPF
+645 
-657 GRGGSYRYRKIG
+657 
-669 EGRENRPYGT
+669 
-679 GS
+679 

>member
-111 AAVSATAFAAN
+111 AAVAATAFAAN

-192 STLVLLL
+192 SMLVLLL

-262 RAAIFELLRGDL
+262 RAAIFEPLRGDL
-274 PAGIG
+274 PAGIR

-438 AGIAAS
+438 AASQRPFFAAMLTLSSHEPFDVPFAKFDDPMRNARACTDACLGRVVARVRQTPVWDDLLVILIADHAYPYPYGIANSDA
-444 LLRRD
+444 LRHRIPMLWLGG
-449 AHAVEPRTV
+449 A
-458 RRTVREVR
+458 VR
-466 RPDAQRHGLHRRLPR
+466 RPAVVETYGSQSDLAATLLAQLGIAHGDFLF
-481 LLRGTCAADSRME
+481 SRDLFD
-494 RPARHPHRR
+494 PARPKFGYWCFNNGFGVADAGGTTIFDCTSARVIS
-503 PCLPLP
+503 PDSTAAQ
-509 LRHRQQ
+509 LRDGKAMLQTTYK
-515 RRAASP
+515 A
-521 HPDAV
+521 
-526 AGRRRAPSGGSRN
+526 
-539 LRLAE
+539 
-544 RSGGHAARAAGDRP
+544 
-558 RRFPFQPRPVRSG
+558 
-571 APQIRLLV
+571 IREL
-579 FQQRLRRGRRRRHD
+579 
-593 DLRLY
+593 
-598 LRPRDLARQH
+598 
-608 GRAAARRKGDA
+608 
-619 PNHLQGDTGAVKIR
+619 
-633 RIEIRSCPIRCM
+633 
-645 NFDYAEFKNRPF
+645 
-657 GRGGSYRYRKIG
+657 
-669 EGRENRPYGT
+669 
-679 GS
+679 

>member
-111 AAVSATAFAAN
+111 AAVAATAFAAN

-177 LRLYNPARRSTHRAG
+177 LRLYDPARRSTHRAG

-262 RAAIFELLRGDL
+262 RAAIFEPLRGDL

-438 AGIAAS
+438 AASQRPFFAAMLTLSSHEPFDVPFAKFDDPMLNAMAFTDACLGRFVERVRQTPVWDDLLVILIADHAYPYPYGIANSDA
-444 LLRRD
+444 LRHRIPMLWLGG
-449 AHAVEPRTV
+449 A
-458 RRTVREVR
+458 VR
-466 RPDAQRHGLHRRLPR
+466 RPAVVETYGSQSDLAATLLAQLGIAHGDFLFSRD
-481 LLRGTCAADSRME
+481 LLD
-494 RPARHPHRR
+494 PARPKFGYWCFNNGFGVADAGGTTIFDCTSARVIS
-503 PCLPLP
+503 PDSTAAQ
-509 LRHRQQ
+509 LRDGKAMLQTTYK
-515 RRAASP
+515 A
-521 HPDAV
+521 
-526 AGRRRAPSGGSRN
+526 
-539 LRLAE
+539 
-544 RSGGHAARAAGDRP
+544 
-558 RRFPFQPRPVRSG
+558 
-571 APQIRLLV
+571 IREL
-579 FQQRLRRGRRRRHD
+579 
-593 DLRLY
+593 
-598 LRPRDLARQH
+598 
-608 GRAAARRKGDA
+608 
-619 PNHLQGDTGAVKIR
+619 
-633 RIEIRSCPIRCM
+633 
-645 NFDYAEFKNRPF
+645 
-657 GRGGSYRYRKIG
+657 
-669 EGRENRPYGT
+669 
-679 GS
+679 

>member
-177 LRLYNPARRSTHRAG
+177 LRLYDPARRSTHRAG

-262 RAAIFELLRGDL
+262 RAAIFEPLRGDL

-438 AGIAAS
+438 AASQRPFFAAMLTLSSHEPFDVPFAKFDDPMLNAMAFTDASLGRFVERVRQTPVWNDLLVILIADHAYPYPYGIANSDA
-444 LLRRD
+444 LRHRIPMLWLGG
-449 AHAVEPRTV
+449 A
-458 RRTVREVR
+458 VR
-466 RPDAQRHGLHRRLPR
+466 RPAVVETYGSQSDLAATLLAQLGIAHGDFLF
-481 LLRGTCAADSRME
+481 SRDLFD
-494 RPARHPHRR
+494 PARPKFGYWCFNNGFGVADAGGTSIFDCTSAGVFS
-503 PCLPLP
+503 PDST
-509 LRHRQQ
+509 
-515 RRAASP
+515 AA
-521 HPDAV
+521 
-526 AGRRRAPSGGSRN
+526 
-539 LRLAE
+539 
-544 RSGGHAARAAGDRP
+544 
-558 RRFPFQPRPVRSG
+558 QVRVG
-571 APQIRLLV
+571 MAMLQTTYKAIREL
-579 FQQRLRRGRRRRHD
+579 
-593 DLRLY
+593 
-598 LRPRDLARQH
+598 
-608 GRAAARRKGDA
+608 
-619 PNHLQGDTGAVKIR
+619 
-633 RIEIRSCPIRCM
+633 
-645 NFDYAEFKNRPF
+645 
-657 GRGGSYRYRKIG
+657 
-669 EGRENRPYGT
+669 
-679 GS
+679 

>member
-71 KLDQTVAGYI
+71 KLAQTVAGYI

-111 AAVSATAFAAN
+111 AAVAATAFAAN

-177 LRLYNPARRSTHRAG
+177 LRLYDPARRSTHRAG

-262 RAAIFELLRGDL
+262 RAAIFEPLRGDL

-438 AGIAAS
+438 AASQRPFFAAMLTLSSHEPFDVPFAKFDDPMLNAMAFTDACLGRFVERVRQTPVWDDLLVILIADHAYPYPYGIANSDA
-444 LLRRD
+444 LRHRIPMLWLGG
-449 AHAVEPRTV
+449 A
-458 RRTVREVR
+458 VR
-466 RPDAQRHGLHRRLPR
+466 RPTVVETYGSQSDLAATLLAQLGIAHGDFLF
-481 LLRGTCAADSRME
+481 SRDLFD
-494 RPARHPHRR
+494 PARPKFGYWCFNNGFGVADAGGTTIFDCTSARVIS
-503 PCLPLP
+503 PDSTAAQ
-509 LRHRQQ
+509 LRDGKAMLQTTYK
-515 RRAASP
+515 A
-521 HPDAV
+521 
-526 AGRRRAPSGGSRN
+526 
-539 LRLAE
+539 
-544 RSGGHAARAAGDRP
+544 
-558 RRFPFQPRPVRSG
+558 
-571 APQIRLLV
+571 IREL
-579 FQQRLRRGRRRRHD
+579 
-593 DLRLY
+593 
-598 LRPRDLARQH
+598 
-608 GRAAARRKGDA
+608 
-619 PNHLQGDTGAVKIR
+619 
-633 RIEIRSCPIRCM
+633 
-645 NFDYAEFKNRPF
+645 
-657 GRGGSYRYRKIG
+657 
-669 EGRENRPYGT
+669 
-679 GS
+679 

>member
-177 LRLYNPARRSTHRAG
+177 LRLYDPARRSTHRAG

-262 RAAIFELLRGDL
+262 RAAIFEPLRGDL

-438 AGIAAS
+438 AASQRPFFAAMLTLSSHEPFDVPFAKFDDPMLNAMAFTDASLGRFVERVRQTPVWNDLLVILIADHAYPYPYGIANSDA
-444 LLRRD
+444 LRHRIPMLWLGG
-449 AHAVEPRTV
+449 A
-458 RRTVREVR
+458 VR
-466 RPDAQRHGLHRRLPR
+466 RPAVVETYGSQSDLAATLLAQLGIAHGDFLF
-481 LLRGTCAADSRME
+481 SRDLFD
-494 RPARHPHRR
+494 PARPKFGYWCFNNGFGVADAGVTTIFDCTSARVIS
-503 PCLPLP
+503 PDSTAAQ
-509 LRHRQQ
+509 LRDGKAMLQTTYK
-515 RRAASP
+515 A
-521 HPDAV
+521 
-526 AGRRRAPSGGSRN
+526 
-539 LRLAE
+539 
-544 RSGGHAARAAGDRP
+544 
-558 RRFPFQPRPVRSG
+558 
-571 APQIRLLV
+571 IREL
-579 FQQRLRRGRRRRHD
+579 
-593 DLRLY
+593 
-598 LRPRDLARQH
+598 
-608 GRAAARRKGDA
+608 
-619 PNHLQGDTGAVKIR
+619 
-633 RIEIRSCPIRCM
+633 
-645 NFDYAEFKNRPF
+645 
-657 GRGGSYRYRKIG
+657 
-669 EGRENRPYGT
+669 
-679 GS
+679 

>member
-177 LRLYNPARRSTHRAG
+177 LRLYDPARRSTHRAG

-262 RAAIFELLRGDL
+262 RAAIFEPLRGDL

-438 AGIAAS
+438 AASQRPFFAAMLTLSSHEPFDVPFAKFDDPMLNAMAFTDASLGRFVERVRQTPVWNDLLVILIADHAYPYPYGIANSDA
-444 LLRRD
+444 LRHRIPMLWLGG
-449 AHAVEPRTV
+449 A
-458 RRTVREVR
+458 VR
-466 RPDAQRHGLHRRLPR
+466 RPAVVETYGSQSDLAATLLAQLGIAHGDFLF
-481 LLRGTCAADSRME
+481 SRDLFD
-494 RPARHPHRR
+494 PARPKFGYWCFNNGFGVADAGGTTIFDCTSARMIS
-503 PCLPLP
+503 PDSTAAQ
-509 LRHRQQ
+509 LRDGKAMLQTTYK
-515 RRAASP
+515 A
-521 HPDAV
+521 
-526 AGRRRAPSGGSRN
+526 
-539 LRLAE
+539 
-544 RSGGHAARAAGDRP
+544 
-558 RRFPFQPRPVRSG
+558 
-571 APQIRLLV
+571 IREL
-579 FQQRLRRGRRRRHD
+579 
-593 DLRLY
+593 
-598 LRPRDLARQH
+598 
-608 GRAAARRKGDA
+608 
-619 PNHLQGDTGAVKIR
+619 
-633 RIEIRSCPIRCM
+633 
-645 NFDYAEFKNRPF
+645 
-657 GRGGSYRYRKIG
+657 
-669 EGRENRPYGT
+669 
-679 GS
+679 

>member
-141 ASPKEALASVT
+141 ASPKEALASVA

-177 LRLYNPARRSTHRAG
+177 LRLYDPARRSTHRAG

-199 AAGVL
+199 TAGVL

-262 RAAIFELLRGDL
+262 RAAIFEPLRGDL

-438 AGIAAS
+438 AASQRPFFAAMLTLSSHEPFDVPFAKFDDPMLNAMAFTDACLGRFVERVRQTPVWNDLLVILIADHAYPYPYGIANSDA
-444 LLRRD
+444 LRHRIPMLWLGG
-449 AHAVEPRTV
+449 A
-458 RRTVREVR
+458 VR
-466 RPDAQRHGLHRRLPR
+466 RPAVVETYGSQSDLAATLLAQLGIAHGDFLF
-481 LLRGTCAADSRME
+481 SRDLFD
-494 RPARHPHRR
+494 PARPKFGYWCFNNGFGVADAGGTTIFDCTSARVIS
-503 PCLPLP
+503 PDSTAAQ
-509 LRHRQQ
+509 LRDGKAMLQTTYK
-515 RRAASP
+515 A
-521 HPDAV
+521 
-526 AGRRRAPSGGSRN
+526 
-539 LRLAE
+539 
-544 RSGGHAARAAGDRP
+544 
-558 RRFPFQPRPVRSG
+558 
-571 APQIRLLV
+571 IREL
-579 FQQRLRRGRRRRHD
+579 
-593 DLRLY
+593 
-598 LRPRDLARQH
+598 
-608 GRAAARRKGDA
+608 
-619 PNHLQGDTGAVKIR
+619 
-633 RIEIRSCPIRCM
+633 
-645 NFDYAEFKNRPF
+645 
-657 GRGGSYRYRKIG
+657 
-669 EGRENRPYGT
+669 
-679 GS
+679 

>member
-262 RAAIFELLRGDL
+262 RAAIFEPLRGDL

-438 AGIAAS
+438 AASQRPFFAAMLTLSSHEPFDVPFAKFDDPMLNAMAFTDACLGRFVERVRQTPVWDDLLVILIADHAYPYPYGIANSDA
-444 LLRRD
+444 LRHRIPMLWLGG
-449 AHAVEPRTV
+449 A
-458 RRTVREVR
+458 VR
-466 RPDAQRHGLHRRLPR
+466 RPAVVETYGSQSDLAATLLAQLGIAHGDFLF
-481 LLRGTCAADSRME
+481 SRDLFD
-494 RPARHPHRR
+494 PARP
-503 PCLPLP
+503 
-509 LRHRQQ
+509 
-515 RRAASP
+515 
-521 HPDAV
+521 
-526 AGRRRAPSGGSRN
+526 
-539 LRLAE
+539 
-544 RSGGHAARAAGDRP
+544 
-558 RRFPFQPRPVRSG
+558 
-571 APQIRLLV
+571 
-579 FQQRLRRGRRRRHD
+579 
-593 DLRLY
+593 
-598 LRPRDLARQH
+598 
-608 GRAAARRKGDA
+608 K
-619 PNHLQGDTGAVKIR
+619 
-633 RIEIRSCPIRCM
+633 
-645 NFDYAEFKNRPF
+645 F
-657 GRGGSYRYRKIG
+657 GYWCFNNG
-669 EGRENRPYGT
+669 
-679 GS
+679 